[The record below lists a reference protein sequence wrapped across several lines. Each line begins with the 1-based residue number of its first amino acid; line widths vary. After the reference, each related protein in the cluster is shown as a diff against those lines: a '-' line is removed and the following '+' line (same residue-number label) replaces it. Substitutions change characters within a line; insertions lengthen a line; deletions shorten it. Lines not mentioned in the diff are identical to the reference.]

1 MVTRD
6 PKVTGLRRRQVEQA
20 VAMSVPIRNIPQFE
34 RGFIRE
40 IKEALAMTTGQ
51 LAERLGISQQGVSKL
66 ELSEQA
72 GTITLNSLNKV
83 AAEFDCKLVYALVPN
98 HSLSKTLEAHALKAA
113 STILGEPE
121 DSQAVTKLAK
131 QMMVKSSPEIWN
143 NS

>member
-1 MVTRD
+1 MRD
-6 PKVTGLRRRQVEQA
+6 PKITSLKRRQVEQA
-20 VAMSVPIRNIPQFE
+20 VGMNTSIRQVPQFE
-34 RGFIRE
+34 RGYIRE
-40 IKEALAMTTGQ
+40 IKEALAMTTPQ

-98 HSLSKTLEAHALKAA
+98 HSLAKTLEAHALKAA
-113 STILGEPE
+113 SAIVGEGE
-121 DSQAVTKLAK
+121 DSPAVIKLAK
-131 QMMVKSSPEIWN
+131 QMMVKSSSEIWN